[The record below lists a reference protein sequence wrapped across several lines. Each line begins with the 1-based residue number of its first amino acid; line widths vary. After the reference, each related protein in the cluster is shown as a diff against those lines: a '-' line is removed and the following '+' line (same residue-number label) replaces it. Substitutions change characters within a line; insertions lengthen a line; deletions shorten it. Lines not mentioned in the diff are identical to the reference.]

1 MAGHKGRRRGGGHG
15 GGEHEGG
22 DERWLLSYA
31 DMMTLLVALFMVLFS
46 ISSVNKSKYE
56 GLQRSLKDA
65 FSGRVLPGGT
75 SIASAGGS
83 ATDMRVIAPPQS
95 TSPQPQMGGRSDPG
109 TKAEQ
114 AARAKAE
121 AADFKKIKAQV
132 DRATAKLGLTGK
144 VSTRISRDG
153 LHIRIL
159 TDDLLFDS
167 GSAVPKPSSFP
178 LLARLGTV
186 LAAEGRHSVIVEG
199 HTDTMPIHTAQYP
212 SNWELS
218 GARASAV
225 VRAML
230 LAHVGPDRLTAAGRA
245 DRDALTSNATPAGR
259 QINRRVEL
267 LLPRQ
272 EAGITAGP
280 GATPPATATSKGEAA
295 APAADP
301 GGVDL
306 THPLGTRIVPLPAK
320 EATP

>member
-46 ISSVNKSKYE
+46 ISSVNTSKYE

-65 FSGRVLPGGT
+65 FSGHVLPGGT
-75 SIASAGGS
+75 SIASAGGA
-83 ATDMRVIAPPQS
+83 ATDNRIIAPPQS
-95 TSPQPQMGGRSDPG
+95 TSPQPQMGGKSDVG
-109 TKAEQ
+109 TKEQQ
-114 AARAKAE
+114 AARAREEAE
-121 AADFKKIKAQV
+121 DFKKIKAQI
-132 DRATAKLGLTGK
+132 DRATAKLGISGK

-153 LHIRIL
+153 LHVRIL

-167 GSAVPKPSSFP
+167 GSAVPKPASYP
-178 LLARLGTV
+178 LLAGLGTV
-186 LAAEGRHSVIVEG
+186 LAAERRHTVIVEG
-199 HTDTMPIHTAQYP
+199 HTDTVPMRSAQFP

-218 GARASAV
+218 GARASAI

-230 LAHVGPDRLTAAGRA
+230 LAGVKPDRLTASGRA
-245 DRDALTSNATPAGR
+245 DRDAITSNATPAGR
-259 QINRRVEL
+259 QLNRRVEL

-272 EAGITAGP
+272 EAEVAAAPT
-280 GATPPATATSKGEAA
+280 TNATSKGSGA

-301 GGVDL
+301 DGVDL
-306 THPLGTRIVPLPAK
+306 THPLGTRIVPLPAT
-320 EATP
+320 EAHP

>member
-1 MAGHKGRRRGGGHG
+1 MARHGGRRRGGGGHE
-15 GGEHEGG
+15 EHEGG

-46 ISSVNKSKYE
+46 ISSVNTSKYE

-75 SIASAGGS
+75 SIASAGGA
-83 ATDMRVIAPPQS
+83 ATDARVLAPPQS
-95 TSPQPQMGGRSDPG
+95 TSPQPQLGGASDGG
-109 TKAEQ
+109 TRAQQ
-114 AARAKAE
+114 AARARAE
-121 AADFKKIKAQV
+121 ADAFHEVKAQI
-132 DRATAKLGLTGK
+132 DRATTKLGLSGK

-167 GSAVPKPSSFP
+167 GSAVPKPSSYP
-178 LLARLGTV
+178 LLARLGRV
-186 LAAEGRHSVIVEG
+186 LAAERHHPVIVEG
-199 HTDTMPIHTAQYP
+199 HTDTVPIRSAQYP

-230 LAHVGPDRLTAAGRA
+230 LARVGPDRLTAAGRA

-259 QINRRVEL
+259 QVNRRVEL

-272 EAGITAGP
+272 EAVNAPPRVVPTAKADG
-280 GATPPATATSKGEAA
+280 A

-301 GGVDL
+301 DGVDL
-306 THPLGTRIVPLPAK
+306 THPLGTRIVPLPAT
-320 EATP
+320 EAHP